1 MPYTY
6 HGINHS
12 IIALSI
18 SIVISFAACTP
29 KNAYKAPK
37 VAFTLEEAQLPAYE
51 KEIDHKGII
60 ADKKNIQQDLYILS
74 WKPKPG
80 GITAYCI

>member
-1 MPYTY
+1 MPHTY
-6 HGINHS
+6 HGISHS
-12 IIALSI
+12 IIACFI
-18 SIVISFAACTP
+18 SIVILFAACTP

-60 ADKKNIQQDLYILS
+60 ADMQKNQEASLKKGKKI
-74 WKPKPG
+74 
-80 GITAYCI
+80 